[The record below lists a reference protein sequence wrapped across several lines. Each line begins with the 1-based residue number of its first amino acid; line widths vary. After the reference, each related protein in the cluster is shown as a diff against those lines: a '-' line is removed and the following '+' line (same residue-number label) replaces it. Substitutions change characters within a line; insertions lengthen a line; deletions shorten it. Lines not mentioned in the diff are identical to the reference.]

1 MSLSHEGPVAEVER
15 KWILSKIPK
24 NLEPSR
30 VRGIDHYYTEEG
42 RFTMDSY
49 SDGSVKYVHCIK
61 KALAVSGGNFE
72 DEKEIDEKTFLS
84 KTEGLFPLRKTRMD
98 FIIGNRKWEIDNFH
112 DIKLIMG
119 EVEWIFP
126 LDSINMKEVETY
138 QVPDEITPYVISEV
152 TSSKD
157 FSNFNLFKNLVKSI
171 EYEKPSID

>member
-1 MSLSHEGPVAEVER
+1 
-15 KWILSKIPK
+15 
-24 NLEPSR
+24 
-30 VRGIDHYYTEEG
+30 
-42 RFTMDSY
+42 
-49 SDGSVKYVHCIK
+49 
-61 KALAVSGGNFE
+61 
-72 DEKEIDEKTFLS
+72 
-84 KTEGLFPLRKTRMD
+84 MD

-126 LDSINMKEVETY
+126 LDSINMKEVEAY